1 LTEVLHMMTP
11 DDYRLQTLEL
21 LRGYR
26 ASQVLIACAELGVFA
41 ALDDEAVAADDL
53 AGRLDLDTQALSRLL
68 NAAVALGLLERW
80 DAGYAN
86 SAQAL
91 ACLATDGPFSLGNL
105 ARREGAFFR
114 RWSRLSEAVRTGRR
128 PEENVRDEGRTNW
141 VRDFE
146 LALYD
151 IARLNGTAIAEAL
164 GPQLLQHAGR
174 PIRVLDLGGGHGG
187 YSIALARRYDDLQA
201 VVFDL
206 PPVAAVA
213 REIVATTDV
222 ADRVAVRAGDFKTD
236 DLGAGFDLALLF
248 GVLVSEPPADA
259 VALLRK
265 TAAALVPGGTVVIRG
280 FYLQEDRTGPPEA
293 TLFDLQ
299 MLLSTG
305 AGEAHRV
312 ADLTGWLTE
321 AGFAL
326 PDLVALPAPEE
337 SRLLVAR
344 KPGG

>member
-1 LTEVLHMMTP
+1 MLTP
-11 DDYRLQTLEL
+11 DDYRLQTLGL
-21 LRGYR
+21 LRSYR
-26 ASQVLIACAELGVFA
+26 ASQVLIACAELDVFA
-41 ALDDEAVAADDL
+41 ALGDEVVGADDL
-53 AGRLDLDTQALSRLL
+53 AERLDLDARALSRLL
-68 NAAVALGLLERW
+68 NAAVALGLLERRG
-80 DAGYAN
+80 AGYAN

-91 ACLATDGPFSLGNL
+91 ACLVAEGPFYLGNL

-128 PEENVRDEGRTNW
+128 PEENLRDEGRINW

-151 IARLNGTAIAEAL
+151 IARLNGPAIAEAL
-164 GPQLLQHAGR
+164 GPQLLRHAGQ

-187 YSIALARRYDDLQA
+187 YSIALARQYNDLRA

-206 PPVAAVA
+206 PPVAEVA
-213 REIVATTDV
+213 REIVAATDV
-222 ADRVAVRAGDFKTD
+222 ADRVTVRAGDFKAD
-236 DLGAGFDLALLF
+236 DLGAGFDMVLLF
-248 GVLVSEPPADA
+248 GVLVSEPPGDA

-265 TAAALVPGGTVVIRG
+265 TAAALTPGGVVVIRG
-280 FYLQEDRTGPPEA
+280 FYLQADRTGPPEA

-305 AGEAHRV
+305 AGAAHRI
-312 ADLTGWLTE
+312 ADLAGWLTE
-321 AGFAL
+321 AGFAS

-337 SRLLVAR
+337 SCLLVAR